1 MNEVQKAQLLA
12 ASLKLTKAEI
22 RKLKQEL
29 LELLAKPILVEGPVG
44 ENGPQGLPGPQGE
57 IGPQGLKGDKGIK
70 GDIGQPGDPGS
81 DGISI
86 SNVIL
91 ENNELIVTLSNG
103 LDFNLGNIQ
112 GPQGELGPVG
122 LQGEQG
128 IQGIIGEQG
137 PIGPQGIQGPQGEV
151 GPRGVQGPKGD
162 KGDKGDTGEIGPQG
176 PIGETGPQG
185 IQGEP
190 GSQGPKGDRGDIGS
204 IGPAGLKGERGEQ
217 GPQGE
222 KGEPGRD
229 GESLD
234 AAPIEKK
241 LIKLFEELKST
252 VSSQVT
258 RLNLGGGS
266 SSGGGEVRLLRL
278 DDVDATNLADGRY
291 LQYDA
296 TTEKLKFVS
305 VSPGGGASSF
315 AELSGTLSANQIS
328 NNTINVSKFINDVSY
343 AANSYVNTQ
352 LDLKANT
359 SLLSRYLEVANSSFL
374 VSANNIGTGEG
385 VLANTVNNN
394 INLKSLNAGLNI
406 ALSSNSTTITI
417 TSTASGGGS
426 TANANNSLDLL
437 FDNNNATA
445 YKIVALDNNA
455 NTILASTLD
464 ITQIRRVVG
473 ITKPNGEVVS
483 YGVITNPSW
492 NWTPNQDLFVG
503 DAGNISTTST
513 INGAAFSLGIGVAIS
528 ATKIYV
534 HLGTPVA
541 L

>member
-29 LELLAKPILVEGPVG
+29 LELLSKPILVEGPIG
-44 ENGPQGLPGPQGE
+44 ETGPRGLSGPQGE
-57 IGPQGLKGDKGIK
+57 IGPQGLKGDKGDK
-70 GDIGQPGDPGS
+70 GDIGQTGESGS

-91 ENNELIVTLSNG
+91 ENNELIVSLSNG

-112 GPQGELGPVG
+112 GPQGEIGPIG
-122 LQGEQG
+122 PQGEQG
-128 IQGIIGEQG
+128 VQGIIGEQG

-151 GPRGVQGPKGD
+151 GPRGIQGPKGD
-162 KGDKGDTGEIGPQG
+162 KGDKGETGDIGPQG

-185 IQGEP
+185 IQGEAGP
-190 GSQGPKGDRGDIGS
+190 QGPKGDRGDIGPM
-204 IGPAGLKGERGEQ
+204 GPAGPKGEKGEQ

-229 GESLD
+229 GESPD
-234 AAPIEKK
+234 VAPIEKK

-252 VSSQVT
+252 VSAQVT

-315 AELSGTLSANQIS
+315 AELTGTLSANQIS
-328 NNTINVSKFINDVSY
+328 NNTINVSKFTNDSNY
-343 AANSYVNTQ
+343 IT
-352 LDLKANT
+352 T
-359 SLLSRYLEVANSSFL
+359 SAIQAGSNITLTSNSST
-374 VSANNIGTGEG
+374 VTISSTG
-385 VLANTVNNN
+385 
-394 INLKSLNAGLNI
+394 
-406 ALSSNSTTITI
+406 
-417 TSTASGGGS
+417 GGGS
-426 TANANNSLDLL
+426 ATAAANNSLDLR
-437 FDNNNATA
+437 FDINNATD
-445 YKIVALDNNA
+445 YKVVALDNNA
-455 NTILASTLD
+455 NTILASSKVL
-464 ITQIRRVVG
+464 TQIRRVVG
-473 ITKPNGEVVS
+473 VQKPGGEVVG

-492 NWTPNQDLFVG
+492 NWSVNQELFLGDNGDLV
-503 DAGNISTTST
+503 TTST
-513 INGAAFSLGIGVAIS
+513 IDGAAFSLHIGAAVTP
-528 ATKIYV
+528 TKVFVQI
-534 HLGTPVA
+534 GTPVA